1 MDKQQPVYVAGQKPM
16 ESLGVALDAAS
27 FDWMVE
33 QYPDI
38 AAAIE
43 QSLARGATPGQVKR
57 FVLAHTGRLE
67 LALRCEQCAR
77 AALRAKEG

>member
-1 MDKQQPVYVAGQKPM
+1 MMSEKPPIFIAGQKPM
-16 ESLGVALDAAS
+16 EALGVALDAAS

-43 QSLARGATPGQVKR
+43 QSLARGATPAQVKR
-57 FVLAHTGRLE
+57 FVLAKTGRLE

-77 AALRAKEG
+77 HAARE